1 MKKTALIPGS
11 FDPITVGHLDL
22 IERCAAIFGE
32 VIVTVAA
39 NGEKKTMFDC
49 NERMVRV
56 EKAVEHLD
64 NVSVIGLDGLVSE
77 KAKEL
82 DAVIVKGARNA
93 TDFDYENMLSQIN
106 RQLTGTETL
115 ILPADER
122 FMFVSSTFV
131 RDLIR
136 HGRDVTK
143 YIP

>member
-22 IERCAAIFGE
+22 IERCAAIFDE
-32 VIVTVAA
+32 VTVAVAA
-39 NGEKKTMFDC
+39 NGEKKTMFDYD
-49 NERMVRV
+49 ERIMRV
-56 EKAVEHLD
+56 EKAVKHLD
-64 NVSVIGLDGLVSE
+64 NVLVVRLDGLVSE
-77 KAKEL
+77 LAEKL

-106 RQLTGTETL
+106 RELTSAETM

-136 HGRDVTK
+136 HGKDVTK